1 MDRPRKRWQVAPR
14 LTQEADLEL
23 QQYPLFI
30 RQILY
35 NREITSAALALDF
48 LEAGSPLGT
57 DPFGLLGMEEAVGR
71 IQEAIARGEPVAVYG
86 DYDADGVTATA
97 LLVQALKAL
106 GANVREYIPNRFEEG
121 YGLNREALLS
131 LHEGGVRLVI
141 TVDCGIRSPDEGET
155 AAEIGL
161 DLIITDHHHPGER
174 LPRAVA
180 VINPKQDGDSYP
192 EKDLAGVGLAY
203 KLASA
208 LITRCGRGEVNAE
221 DFLDLVALGTVAD
234 LAPLKGEN
242 RALVRA
248 GIERLRDPRRQGVLS
263 LMMAANL
270 QPQQVTA
277 SDLGF
282 ILGPRL
288 NAAGRL
294 DSALAALNLLTCSDL
309 VTAGKLAQ
317 ELDDQNRER
326 QKITQQIQAQAEK
339 IALSHDPDALLLFAA
354 SPDFNPGVVGLAA
367 SRLMDLYYRPA
378 IVAHQGEEYTRASCR
393 SIAELHITKALDACA
408 ELLVRHGGHAAAAGF
423 TVRNEFL
430 PELLRRLRQYIAG
443 QLDGKDLRRVL
454 KADYELP
461 LEQVTPGRALA
472 VLGWLDKLQPCGIDN
487 PQPVFV
493 SRDVRV
499 VERRAVGRENS
510 HLKLKLASG
519 MCYHD
524 AIAFRQ
530 GYLYSQMPPQVD
542 VLYCLERNEYNGQVK
557 HQLNIKDI
565 KPAGEPDD

>member
-35 NREITSAALALDF
+35 NREITSAKLALDF
-48 LEAGSPLGT
+48 LEAGPPLGT
-57 DPFGLLGMEEAVGR
+57 DPFGLLGMEAAVGR

-121 YGLNREALLS
+121 YGLNREALLT

-141 TVDCGIRSPDEGET
+141 TVDCGIRSPEEGET

-208 LITRCGRGEVNAE
+208 LISRCGRGEVNAE

-263 LMMAANL
+263 LMLAANL

-309 VTAGKLAQ
+309 ETAGKLAQ

-326 QKITQQIQAQAEK
+326 QKITQQMQAQAEE
-339 IALSHDPDALLLFAA
+339 IALSHDPNAQLLFAA

-408 ELLVRHGGHAAAAGF
+408 DLLVRHGGHAAAAGF
-423 TVRNEFL
+423 TVRNEHL
-430 PELLRRLRQYIAG
+430 PELLGRLRQYIAG

-454 KADYELP
+454 NADYELP
-461 LEQVTPGRALA
+461 LDQVTPSRALA

-493 SRDVRV
+493 SRAVRV

-510 HLKLKLASG
+510 HLKLKLAAG
-519 MCYHD
+519 TCYHD

-530 GYLYSQMPPQVD
+530 GYLYNQLSPQVD